1 MIARMSERG
10 GGKQAGVGAV
20 AVLACA
26 VFASPAAWAQSS
38 APDSPRTVP
47 EQIAPPAESGP
58 AGNAAPA
65 PVIVPPAVD
74 PGIKAPVKTP
84 THDNL
89 LVVPPPG
96 TPGGDPHVIPK

>member
-65 PVIVPPAVD
+65 PVMSAARRRSRD
-74 PGIKAPVKTP
+74 QGPGEDAHARQLAGGAPTR
-84 THDNL
+84 HA
-89 LVVPPPG
+89 
-96 TPGGDPHVIPK
+96 GG